1 MPRFRLAPLPLILS
15 LTFLVASC
23 AVQHESPDGITVEVD
38 ANQRAAADLAAR
50 EHCAKYG
57 KKAEI
62 TYASQPAPS
71 PRLLFLESVMISYK
85 CVPK

>member
-1 MPRFRLAPLPLILS
+1 MSFLRPLRLAS
-15 LTFLVASC
+15 LALFGLTAAC

-38 ANQRAAADLAAR
+38 ANQRAVANIAAK

-57 KKAEI
+57 KKAELA
-62 TYASQPAPS
+62 YASQPAPS
-71 PRLLFLESVMISYK
+71 PRLLYLQSLMMSYK

>member
-1 MPRFRLAPLPLILS
+1 MRRYRLTALPLILS
-15 LTFLVASC
+15 PILLVASC

-38 ANQRAAADLAAR
+38 ANQRAAANLAAR

-57 KKAEI
+57 KKPEEA
-62 TYASQPAPS
+62 YASQPAPS
-71 PRLLFLESVMISYK
+71 PRLLFLESVMISYT